1 MGWWWVGLALILPWM
16 AMTLWLRLLWPEPTP
31 GRWPMVL
38 GYGYLLGMTGSAG
51 LLWLQGV
58 VGWPLG
64 SRILLL
70 VSGLLLVAAL
80 LLLGQRKNLGIVMVR
95 VNGQLNFWRGLAFGL
110 ILLWVIARFVGLAL
124 EVWWQPLF
132 PWDAWTTWGAR
143 AKVWSE
149 LQTLAPFVSPEAWME
164 DRTGTLYTIEAWD
177 YPATISLIAAW
188 PTLAL
193 GIWNETAANIPWLG
207 VALALGLGFYG
218 QARIWGASSLT
229 AMVFVWMLLS
239 IPLLNTQV
247 ALAGYADLWLATA
260 LGLAMMAF
268 LQWLRSGDPR
278 QAFLTILSILVC
290 VSMKREGLVWALL
303 FIPSLIAA
311 KLSKFVLF
319 ILAGLLM
326 ALGIILWVKGG
337 IAFELP
343 GLGAIRL
350 LPNVLQLPFIDEF
363 KLGYHAIWE
372 PVFRHYFSYSNWH
385 LFIYLLVFSLGVA
398 VVAIFLN
405 SQRGWQKGGLVWALS
420 SLAAIYFLFFWTDAY
435 LWAMKGTSINRI
447 LLHFV
452 PALLFWIM
460 AVWLEF
466 VRTLESR
473 ARLA

>member
-1 MGWWWVGLALILPWM
+1 MI
-16 AMTLWLRLLWPEPTP
+16 
-31 GRWPMVL
+31 
-38 GYGYLLGMTGSAG
+38 
-51 LLWLQGV
+51 
-58 VGWPLG
+58 
-64 SRILLL
+64 
-70 VSGLLLVAAL
+70 
-80 LLLGQRKNLGIVMVR
+80 
-95 VNGQLNFWRGLAFGL
+95 F
-110 ILLWVIARFVGLAL
+110 LWVIARFVGLAL

-149 LQTLAPFVSPEAWME
+149 LQTLAPFVSPEVWLA
-164 DRTGTLYTIEAWD
+164 DRTGTLHTIDAWN

-193 GIWNETAANIPWLG
+193 GTWNETAANIPWLG

-239 IPLLNTQV
+239 MPILNTQV

-290 VSMKREGLVWALL
+290 IAMKREGLVWALL

-311 KLSKFVLF
+311 KLSKFVLS

-326 ALGIILWVKGG
+326 ALGIFLWVKGG
-337 IAFELP
+337 IAFDLP

-350 LPNVLQLPFIDEF
+350 SPNVIQLPFIDEF

-385 LFIYLLVFSLGVA
+385 LFTYLLVFSLGAA
-398 VVAIFLN
+398 VVAIFLD
-405 SQRGWQKGGLVWALS
+405 SPREWQKGGLVWALGCF
-420 SLAAIYFLFFWTDAY
+420 AAIYFLFFWTDAY

-460 AVWLEF
+460 TVWLEF
-466 VRTLESR
+466 VRALESR